1 MEYRRPN
8 ASFANIRPFHDGLTV
23 RSTAGGFDQ
32 SITPQLEMA
41 NLSFV
46 CKNLEEHI
54 LHLAGI
60 TIRDTRQNSN
70 ARQRYF
76 SGYAH
81 LNPPLP
87 RPHTLRRYDYD
98 EQTLT
103 SMLTYLES

>member
-1 MEYRRPN
+1 
-8 ASFANIRPFHDGLTV
+8 
-23 RSTAGGFDQ
+23 
-32 SITPQLEMA
+32 MA

-46 CKNLEEHI
+46 RKNLEEHI

-81 LNPPLP
+81 LNPPPFP
-87 RPHTLRRYDYD
+87 RPHTLRCYAYD